1 MFAMCLFFVTSS
13 SSLAMDS
20 NQEEK
25 KVGNTEKSQCVICL
39 EEVPKEKSYKTP
51 CCKKE
56 ICAPHLYKWCQEK
69 DDCPMCREKL
79 SPETVLNTII
89 KKHPNVCLSCFDE
102 QNPKDAA
109 KFIMPW
115 CGHTLC
121 GRCVWKED
129 VGIIDSDCY
138 CGVCEER
145 HSIPEELTGNLLSW
159 FYRNK
164 TIDVRD
170 LPGMDEDKRSD
181 DQVVDWLCSLYK
193 DRADVFIVPYNDLP
207 GYFGLYTP
215 PKVIGHLGRDVPI
228 ETVKRMMDE
237 GLSNSIYDNK
247 LDLGFDLYQY
257 MSGYESCGDEKK
269 YITINDPELA
279 KKFIDAFHKMKK
291 REMEEKKA
299 EKEYAEWVDALS
311 YDEPWGPGCNIF

>member
-102 QNPKDAA
+102 QLSKDDA
-109 KFIMPW
+109 KFTIPG
-115 CGHTLC
+115 CGHNLC
-121 GRCVWKED
+121 GNCVWEKGVD
-129 VGIIDSDCY
+129 IINSNCY
-138 CGVCEER
+138 CGSCEER
-145 HSIPEELTGNLLSW
+145 RSIPKELTENLLSW

-164 TIDVRD
+164 TIDVRN
-170 LPGMDEDKRSD
+170 LPGMSKDKRND
-181 DQVVDWLCSLYK
+181 DQVVEWLCYLFK
-193 DRADVFIVPYNDLP
+193 DRADVCIVPYTELP

-215 PKVIGHLGRDVPI
+215 PKVIGHIGTDVPI
-228 ETVKRMMDE
+228 DTVKRKIDE
-237 GLSNSIYDNK
+237 GDNISIYDNH
-247 LDLGFDLYQY
+247 LYWGFDLYQY
-257 MSGYESCGDEKK
+257 MSDYETCGDEKK

-291 REMEEKKA
+291 GEMEEKNA
-299 EKEYAEWVDALS
+299 EKDYEGLLSVLS
-311 YDEPWGPGCNIF
+311 YDEPCGPGCAIF